1 MAFFRTL
8 MSYLKKT
15 NRSYYPSGY
24 SVIYIGLYILSYIF
38 QNINLL
44 SENKLK
50 KDLTRIII
58 MPKVF
63 QVKRT
68 INKGNKMKHTKGK
81 WIASHISEF
90 EIDIIDENGRTI
102 STITN
107 WNEQEA
113 NANLIA
119 SAPDMLEVL
128 KKLIVARTE
137 DIFDRMLLGNTKHL
151 DIIQK
156 VIARAEGGA

>member
-1 MAFFRTL
+1 
-8 MSYLKKT
+8 
-15 NRSYYPSGY
+15 
-24 SVIYIGLYILSYIF
+24 
-38 QNINLL
+38 
-44 SENKLK
+44 
-50 KDLTRIII
+50 
-58 MPKVF
+58 
-63 QVKRT
+63 
-68 INKGNKMKHTKGK
+68 MKHTKGK

-90 EIDIIDENGRTI
+90 EIDIIDEKHRKTLA
-102 STITN
+102 TVTD